1 MINTT
6 LKFELFHSY
15 INKLS
20 IGFWKFSTT
29 HMTIFI
35 RIGLVVWVENICSM
49 FFNQIMIF
57 DSFFSVNQS
66 LKSKWITKLNITEIL
81 TFT

>member
-6 LKFELFHSY
+6 LKFEIFHSY
-15 INKLS
+15 VNKLS

-29 HMTIFI
+29 RITKFI
-35 RIGLVVWVENICSM
+35 RIGLVVWVKNICSM

-57 DSFFSVNQS
+57 DSFFSANQS
-66 LKSKWITKLNITEIL
+66 LKSKCITKLNITEIL

>member
-15 INKLS
+15 VNKLS

-29 HMTIFI
+29 AITKFI

-49 FFNQIMIF
+49 FFNQI
-57 DSFFSVNQS
+57 
-66 LKSKWITKLNITEIL
+66 
-81 TFT
+81 